1 MVQARHVQA
10 AISQAT
16 GAHTPQG
23 VHGLE
28 GAPQGVFE
36 ESLEESAQGCL
47 REPCEGSQDG
57 GGHAPRH
64 R

>member
-16 GAHTPQG
+16 GAHILQG

-28 GAPQGVFE
+28 GASQDPVE
-36 ESLEESAQGCL
+36 ESVQESAE
-47 REPCEGSQDG
+47 EPHEECPQE
-57 GGHAPRH
+57 
-64 R
+64 